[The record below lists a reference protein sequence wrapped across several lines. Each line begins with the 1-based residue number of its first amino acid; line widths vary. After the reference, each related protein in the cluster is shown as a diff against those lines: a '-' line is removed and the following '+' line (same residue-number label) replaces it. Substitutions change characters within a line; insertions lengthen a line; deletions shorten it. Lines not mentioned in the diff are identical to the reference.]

1 MPSVADVVV
10 LDASALLAYLQAE
23 TGSDQVERALGRAAM
38 STVNLAEVLTVA
50 LRARGEDPRT
60 LRPALLALGI
70 VVHEFTTADAESAAS
85 MFPKTKAA
93 GLSLGDRACLALGA
107 RLRATVLTA
116 ERQRDWRAF
125 GIPDVKIVHV
135 R

>member
-1 MPSVADVVV
+1 MPRAAEVFV
-10 LDASALLAYLQAE
+10 LDASALLAYLQSE
-23 TGSDQVERALGRAAM
+23 PGTDLVERALGRAAM

-50 LRARGEDPRT
+50 LRARGEDPRA

-70 VVHEFTTADAESAAS
+70 VVHDFTTADAESAAS

-107 RLRATVLTA
+107 RLGATVLTA
-116 ERQRDWRAF
+116 ERQRDWGAF
-125 GIPDVKIVHV
+125 GIPDVKVV
-135 R
+135 RVR